1 MDFCLGS
8 NFAILLTLESW
19 PVNLFDCSAGESK
32 SLLGS
37 SGSASVF
44 NVLEFGVAVLPPVF
58 LPVVLLDPVG
68 LLVLFLGGSGGYIF
82 EVAYENSS

>member
-1 MDFCLGS
+1 MDICLGS
-8 NFAILLTLESW
+8 NFANLLALECW

-44 NVLEFGVAVLPPVF
+44 NVLEGAVLFPVF
-58 LPVVLLDPVG
+58 LPIVLLEPVG
-68 LLVLFLGGSGGYIF
+68 LLVFILGGSGGLEPDGF
-82 EVAYENSS
+82 AL